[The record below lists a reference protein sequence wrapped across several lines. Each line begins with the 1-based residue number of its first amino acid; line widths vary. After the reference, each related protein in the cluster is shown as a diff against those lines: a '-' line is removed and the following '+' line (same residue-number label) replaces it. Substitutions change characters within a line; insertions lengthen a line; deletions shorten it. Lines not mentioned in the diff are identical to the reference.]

1 MSKLLIFLLFTVVV
15 NYERYERDGIPD
27 YDVLFMDKLM
37 GSDVLQLNV
46 KEGEEFYISIFYS
59 SSCKIRLLNYN
70 EITDALVY
78 FGKNGEEFKYS
89 DPSHGWY
96 LSPICISYYRFKAI
110 KPSYNKITLK
120 FKSVDRDKDETY
132 KKTKLRE
139 FDLFIK
145 LNILPK
151 NNTS

>member
-15 NYERYERDGIPD
+15 NYEEDGIPY
-27 YDVLFMDKLM
+27 YDTLFMDKLM
-37 GSDVLQLNV
+37 GSDVRQLNV
-46 KEGEEFYISIFYS
+46 KEGEEFYISIPKSNLY
-59 SSCKIRLLNYN
+59 KIRLLNYN

-120 FKSVDRDKDETY
+120 FKLVDRDNDETY
-132 KKTKLRE
+132 NKTKLKDL
-139 FDLFIK
+139 DLFIK

>member
-15 NYERYERDGIPD
+15 NYEEDGIPN
-27 YDVLFMDKLM
+27 YFILSMDKLM
-37 GSDVLQLNV
+37 GSDVRQLNV
-46 KEGEEFYISIFYS
+46 KEGEEFYISIPLSTSY
-59 SSCKIRLLNYN
+59 KIRLLNYN

-78 FGKNGEEFKYS
+78 FGKNGEEFEYYEPKIGYFSTGIGYS
-89 DPSHGWY
+89 Y
-96 LSPICISYYRFKAI
+96 FRFKAI

-120 FKSVDRDKDETY
+120 FKSVDRDNDETY
-132 KKTKLRE
+132 KKTKSRE
-139 FDLFIK
+139 LDLFIK

>member
-15 NYERYERDGIPD
+15 NYEEDGIPY
-27 YDVLFMDKLM
+27 YDTLFMDKLM
-37 GSDVLQLNV
+37 GSDVRQLNV
-46 KEGEEFYISIFYS
+46 KEGEEFYISIPS
-59 SSCKIRLLNYN
+59 SRSYKIRLLNYN

-78 FGKNGEEFKYS
+78 FGKNGEEFKYY
-89 DPSHGWY
+89 DPSHGWF
-96 LSPICISYYRFKAI
+96 LSPIGFSYFRFKAI

-120 FKSVDRDKDETY
+120 FKLVDRDNDETY
-132 KKTKLRE
+132 KKTKLKDL
-139 FDLFIK
+139 DLFIK

>member
-15 NYERYERDGIPD
+15 NYEEDGIPN
-27 YDVLFMDKLM
+27 YFILSMDKLM
-37 GSDVLQLNV
+37 GSDVRQLNV

-96 LSPICISYYRFKAI
+96 LSPIVFSYYRFKAI

>member
-15 NYERYERDGIPD
+15 NYEEDGIPD
-27 YDVLFMDKLM
+27 YDTLFMDKLM
-37 GSDVLQLNV
+37 GSDVRQLNV

-96 LSPICISYYRFKAI
+96 LSPICISFYRFKAI

-120 FKSVDRDKDETY
+120 FKLVDRYNETY
-132 KKTKLRE
+132 KKTKLR
-139 FDLFIK
+139 DLDWFIK

>member
-15 NYERYERDGIPD
+15 NYEEDGIPN
-27 YDVLFMDKLM
+27 YFILSMDKLM
-37 GSDVLQLNV
+37 GSDVRQLNV
-46 KEGEEFYISIFYS
+46 KEGEEFYISIPLSTSY
-59 SSCKIRLLNYN
+59 KIRLLNYN

-78 FGKNGEEFKYS
+78 FGKNGEEFEYYEPKQGYFS
-89 DPSHGWY
+89 SG
-96 LSPICISYYRFKAI
+96 IGFSYFRFKAI

-120 FKSVDRDKDETY
+120 FKLVDRYNETY
-132 KKTKLRE
+132 KKTKLR
-139 FDLFIK
+139 DLDWFIK

>member
-15 NYERYERDGIPD
+15 NYEEDGIPY
-27 YDVLFMDKLM
+27 YDTLFMDKLM
-37 GSDVLQLNV
+37 GSDVRQLNV
-46 KEGEEFYISIFYS
+46 KEGEEFYISIPS
-59 SSCKIRLLNYN
+59 SRSYKIRLLNYN

-78 FGKNGEEFKYS
+78 FGKNGEEFKYY
-89 DPSHGWY
+89 DPSHGWF
-96 LSPICISYYRFKAI
+96 LSPIGFSYFRFKAI

-120 FKSVDRDKDETY
+120 FKLVDRDKDETY
-132 KKTKLRE
+132 KKTKLKDL
-139 FDLFIK
+139 DLFIK

>member
-15 NYERYERDGIPD
+15 NYEEDGIPY
-27 YDVLFMDKLM
+27 YDTLFMDKLM
-37 GSDVLQLNV
+37 GSDVRQLNV

-78 FGKNGEEFKYS
+78 FGKNGEEFEYYEPKIGYFSTGIGYS
-89 DPSHGWY
+89 Y
-96 LSPICISYYRFKAI
+96 FRFKAI

-120 FKSVDRDKDETY
+120 FKLVDRYNETY
-132 KKTKLRE
+132 KKTKLR
-139 FDLFIK
+139 DLDWFIK

>member
-15 NYERYERDGIPD
+15 NYEEDGIPY
-27 YDVLFMDKLM
+27 YDTLFMDKLM
-37 GSDVLQLNV
+37 GSDVRQLNV
-46 KEGEEFYISIFYS
+46 KEGEEFYISIPS
-59 SSCKIRLLNYN
+59 SRSYKIRLLNYN

-78 FGKNGEEFKYS
+78 FGKNGEEFEYYEPKIGYFSTGIGYS
-89 DPSHGWY
+89 Y
-96 LSPICISYYRFKAI
+96 FRFKAI

-120 FKSVDRDKDETY
+120 FKLVDRYNETY
-132 KKTKLRE
+132 KKTKLR
-139 FDLFIK
+139 DLDWFIK

>member
-15 NYERYERDGIPD
+15 NYEEDGIPD
-27 YDVLFMDKLM
+27 YDTLFMDKLM
-37 GSDVLQLNV
+37 GSDVRQLNV
-46 KEGEEFYISIFYS
+46 KEGEEFYISIPSSRFY
-59 SSCKIRLLNYN
+59 KIRLLNYN

-120 FKSVDRDKDETY
+120 FKLVDRYNETY
-132 KKTKLRE
+132 KKTKLR
-139 FDLFIK
+139 DLDWFIK

>member
-15 NYERYERDGIPD
+15 NYEEDGIPY
-27 YDVLFMDKLM
+27 YDTLFMDKLM
-37 GSDVLQLNV
+37 GSDVRQLNV
-46 KEGEEFYISIFYS
+46 KEGEEFYISIPS
-59 SSCKIRLLNYN
+59 SRSYKIRLLNYN

-78 FGKNGEEFKYS
+78 FGKNGEEFKYY
-89 DPSHGWY
+89 DPSQGWY
-96 LSPICISYYRFKAI
+96 LSPICISLYRFKAI

-120 FKSVDRDKDETY
+120 FKLVDRYNDETY
-132 KKTKLRE
+132 KKTKLKE
-139 FDLFIK
+139 LDLFIK

>member
-15 NYERYERDGIPD
+15 NYEEDGIPN
-27 YDVLFMDKLM
+27 YFILSMDKLM
-37 GSDVLQLNV
+37 GSDVRQLNV
-46 KEGEEFYISIFYS
+46 KEGEEFYISIPLSTSY
-59 SSCKIRLLNYN
+59 KIRLLNYN

-78 FGKNGEEFKYS
+78 FGKNGEEFKYY
-89 DPSHGWY
+89 DPSQGWY
-96 LSPICISYYRFKAI
+96 LSPICISLYRFKAI

-120 FKSVDRDKDETY
+120 FKLVDRYNETY
-132 KKTKLRE
+132 KKTKLR
-139 FDLFIK
+139 DLDWFIK

>member
-15 NYERYERDGIPD
+15 NYEEDGIPY
-27 YDVLFMDKLM
+27 YDTLFMDKLM
-37 GSDVLQLNV
+37 GSDVRQLNV
-46 KEGEEFYISIFYS
+46 KEGEEFYISIPS
-59 SSCKIRLLNYN
+59 SRSYKIRLLNYN

-78 FGKNGEEFKYS
+78 FGKNGEEFKYY
-89 DPSHGWY
+89 DPSHGWF
-96 LSPICISYYRFKAI
+96 LSPIGFSYFRFKAI

-120 FKSVDRDKDETY
+120 FKSVDRDNDETY
-132 KKTKLRE
+132 KKTKSRE
-139 FDLFIK
+139 LDLFIK

>member
-15 NYERYERDGIPD
+15 NYEEDGIPN
-27 YDVLFMDKLM
+27 YFILSMDKLM
-37 GSDVLQLNV
+37 GSDVRQLNV

-120 FKSVDRDKDETY
+120 FKSVDRDNDETY
-132 KKTKLRE
+132 KKTKSRE
-139 FDLFIK
+139 LDLFIK

>member
-15 NYERYERDGIPD
+15 NYEEDGIPY
-27 YDVLFMDKLM
+27 YDTLFMDKLM
-37 GSDVLQLNV
+37 GSDVRQLNV
-46 KEGEEFYISIFYS
+46 KEGEEFYISIPS
-59 SSCKIRLLNYN
+59 SRSYKIRLLNYN

-78 FGKNGEEFKYS
+78 FGKNGEEFEYEEPKIGHFSTGIGYS
-89 DPSHGWY
+89 Y
-96 LSPICISYYRFKAI
+96 FRFKAI

-120 FKSVDRDKDETY
+120 FKSVDRDNDETY
-132 KKTKLRE
+132 KNTKSRE
-139 FDLFIK
+139 LDLFIK

>member
-15 NYERYERDGIPD
+15 NYEEDGIPY
-27 YDVLFMDKLM
+27 YDTLFMDKLM
-37 GSDVLQLNV
+37 GSDVRQLNV
-46 KEGEEFYISIFYS
+46 KEGEEFYISMLRSAFYNT
-59 SSCKIRLLNYN
+59 ILLNYN

-78 FGKNGEEFKYS
+78 FGKNGEEFKYY
-89 DPSHGWY
+89 DPSQGWY
-96 LSPICISYYRFKAI
+96 LSPICISLYRFKAI

-120 FKSVDRDKDETY
+120 FKLVDRYNDETY
-132 KKTKLRE
+132 KKTKLKE
-139 FDLFIK
+139 LDLFIK

>member
-15 NYERYERDGIPD
+15 NYEEDGIPY
-27 YDVLFMDKLM
+27 YDTLFMDKLM
-37 GSDVLQLNV
+37 GSDVRQLNV
-46 KEGEEFYISIFYS
+46 KEGEEFYISIPS
-59 SSCKIRLLNYN
+59 SRLYKIRLLNYN

-78 FGKNGEEFKYS
+78 FGKNGEEFKYY
-89 DPSHGWY
+89 DPSQGWY

-120 FKSVDRDKDETY
+120 FKLVARDKDETY
-132 KKTKLRE
+132 KKTKLKDL
-139 FDLFIK
+139 DLFIK

>member
-15 NYERYERDGIPD
+15 NYEEDGIPN
-27 YDVLFMDKLM
+27 YDTLFMDKLM
-37 GSDVLQLNV
+37 GSDVRQLNV
-46 KEGEEFYISIFYS
+46 KEGEEFYISIPSSRFY
-59 SSCKIRLLNYN
+59 KIRLLNYN

-78 FGKNGEEFKYS
+78 FGKNGEEFKYY
-89 DPSHGWY
+89 DPSQGWY
-96 LSPICISYYRFKAI
+96 LSPICISLYRFKAI

-120 FKSVDRDKDETY
+120 FKLVARDKDETY
-132 KKTKLRE
+132 KKTKLKDL
-139 FDLFIK
+139 DLFIK

>member
-15 NYERYERDGIPD
+15 NYEEDGIPN
-27 YDVLFMDKLM
+27 YDTLFMDKLM
-37 GSDVLQLNV
+37 GSDVRQLNV
-46 KEGEEFYISIFYS
+46 KEGEEFYISIPSSRFY
-59 SSCKIRLLNYN
+59 KIRLLNYN

-78 FGKNGEEFKYS
+78 FGKNGEEFKYY
-89 DPSHGWY
+89 DPSQGWY
-96 LSPICISYYRFKAI
+96 LSPICISSYRFKAI

-120 FKSVDRDKDETY
+120 FKLVARDKDETY
-132 KKTKLRE
+132 KKTKLKDL
-139 FDLFIK
+139 DLFIK

>member
-15 NYERYERDGIPD
+15 NYEEDGIPY
-27 YDVLFMDKLM
+27 YDTLFMDKLM
-37 GSDVLQLNV
+37 GSDVRQLNV
-46 KEGEEFYISIFYS
+46 KEGEEFYISIPLSTSY
-59 SSCKIRLLNYN
+59 KIRLLNYN

-78 FGKNGEEFKYS
+78 FGKNGEEFEYYEPKIGYFSTGIGYS
-89 DPSHGWY
+89 Y
-96 LSPICISYYRFKAI
+96 FRFKAI

-120 FKSVDRDKDETY
+120 FKLVDRYNETY
-132 KKTKLRE
+132 KKTKLR
-139 FDLFIK
+139 DLDWFIK

>member
-1 MSKLLIFLLFTVVV
+1 
-15 NYERYERDGIPD
+15 
-27 YDVLFMDKLM
+27 MDKLM
-37 GSDVLQLNV
+37 GSDVRQLNV
-46 KEGEEFYISIFYS
+46 KEGEEFYISIPLSTSY
-59 SSCKIRLLNYN
+59 KIRLLNYN

-96 LSPICISYYRFKAI
+96 LSPICISSYRFKAI

-120 FKSVDRDKDETY
+120 FKLVDRYNETY
-132 KKTKLRE
+132 KKTKLR
-139 FDLFIK
+139 DLDWFIK

>member
-15 NYERYERDGIPD
+15 NYEEDGIPY
-27 YDVLFMDKLM
+27 YDTLFMDKLM
-37 GSDVLQLNV
+37 GSDVRQLNV
-46 KEGEEFYISIFYS
+46 KEGEEFYISIPS
-59 SSCKIRLLNYN
+59 SRSYKIRLLNYN

-78 FGKNGEEFKYS
+78 FGKNGEEFKYY
-89 DPSHGWY
+89 DPSHGWF
-96 LSPICISYYRFKAI
+96 LSPIGFSYFRFKAI

>member
-78 FGKNGEEFKYS
+78 FGKNGEEFKYY
-89 DPSHGWY
+89 DPSHGWF
-96 LSPICISYYRFKAI
+96 LSPIGFSYFRFKAI

-120 FKSVDRDKDETY
+120 FKSVDRDNDETY
-132 KKTKLRE
+132 KKTKSRE
-139 FDLFIK
+139 LDLFIK

>member
-15 NYERYERDGIPD
+15 NYEKDDIPN
-27 YDVLFMDKLM
+27 YFILLMDKLM
-37 GSDVLQLNV
+37 GSDVRQLNV

-78 FGKNGEEFKYS
+78 FGKNGEEFKYY
-89 DPSHGWY
+89 DPSQGWY
-96 LSPICISYYRFKAI
+96 LSPICISLYRFKAI

-120 FKSVDRDKDETY
+120 FKLVDRYNETY
-132 KKTKLRE
+132 KKTKLR
-139 FDLFIK
+139 DLDWFIK

>member
-15 NYERYERDGIPD
+15 NYEEDGIPY
-27 YDVLFMDKLM
+27 YDTLFMDKLM
-37 GSDVLQLNV
+37 GSDVRQLNV
-46 KEGEEFYISIFYS
+46 KEGEEFYISIPS
-59 SSCKIRLLNYN
+59 SRSYKIRLLNYN

-78 FGKNGEEFKYS
+78 FGKNGEEFKYY

-96 LSPICISYYRFKAI
+96 LSPIVFSYYRFKAI

-120 FKSVDRDKDETY
+120 FKSVDRYNDETY
-132 KKTKLRE
+132 KKTKLKE
-139 FDLFIK
+139 LDLFIK

>member
-15 NYERYERDGIPD
+15 NYEEDGIPD
-27 YDVLFMDKLM
+27 YDTLFMDKLM
-37 GSDVLQLNV
+37 GSDVRQLNV
-46 KEGEEFYISIFYS
+46 KEGEEFYISIPSSRFY
-59 SSCKIRLLNYN
+59 KIRLLNYN

-96 LSPICISYYRFKAI
+96 LSPICISYFRFKAI

-120 FKSVDRDKDETY
+120 FKLVDRYNDETY
-132 KKTKLRE
+132 KKTKLKE
-139 FDLFIK
+139 LDLFIK

>member
-15 NYERYERDGIPD
+15 NYEEDGIPY
-27 YDVLFMDKLM
+27 YDTLFMDKLM
-37 GSDVLQLNV
+37 GSDVRQLNV
-46 KEGEEFYISIFYS
+46 KEGEEFYISIPS
-59 SSCKIRLLNYN
+59 SRSYKIRLLNYN

-96 LSPICISYYRFKAI
+96 LSPICISYFRFKAI

-120 FKSVDRDKDETY
+120 FKLVDRDNDETY
-132 KKTKLRE
+132 KKTKLKE
-139 FDLFIK
+139 LDLFIK

>member
-15 NYERYERDGIPD
+15 NYEEDGIPD
-27 YDVLFMDKLM
+27 YDTLFMDKLM
-37 GSDVLQLNV
+37 GSDVRQLNV
-46 KEGEEFYISIFYS
+46 KEGEEFYISIPS
-59 SSCKIRLLNYN
+59 SRLYKIRLLNYN

-120 FKSVDRDKDETY
+120 FKLVARDKDETY
-132 KKTKLRE
+132 KKTKLKDL
-139 FDLFIK
+139 DLFIK

>member
-15 NYERYERDGIPD
+15 NYEEDGIPN
-27 YDVLFMDKLM
+27 YDTLFMDKLM
-37 GSDVLQLNV
+37 GSDVRQLNV
-46 KEGEEFYISIFYS
+46 KEGEEFYISIPS
-59 SSCKIRLLNYN
+59 SRLYKIRLLNYN

-78 FGKNGEEFKYS
+78 FGKNGEEFEYYEPKIGYFSTGIGYS
-89 DPSHGWY
+89 Y
-96 LSPICISYYRFKAI
+96 FRFKAI

-120 FKSVDRDKDETY
+120 FKLVARDKDETY
-132 KKTKLRE
+132 KKTKLKDL
-139 FDLFIK
+139 DLFIK

>member
-15 NYERYERDGIPD
+15 NYEEDGIPD
-27 YDVLFMDKLM
+27 YDTLFMDKLM
-37 GSDVLQLNV
+37 GSDVRQLNV
-46 KEGEEFYISIFYS
+46 KEGEEFYISIPKSNLY
-59 SSCKIRLLNYN
+59 KIRLLNYN

-120 FKSVDRDKDETY
+120 FKLVDRDNDETY
-132 KKTKLRE
+132 KKTKLKDL
-139 FDLFIK
+139 DLFIK

>member
-27 YDVLFMDKLM
+27 YSMLDMDKLM
-37 GSDVLQLNV
+37 GSDVRQLNV

-78 FGKNGEEFKYS
+78 FGKNGEEFEYEEPKIGHFSTGIGYS
-89 DPSHGWY
+89 Y
-96 LSPICISYYRFKAI
+96 FRFKAI

-120 FKSVDRDKDETY
+120 FKSVDRDNDETY
-132 KKTKLRE
+132 KKTKSRE
-139 FDLFIK
+139 LDLFIK

>member
-15 NYERYERDGIPD
+15 NYEEDGIPN
-27 YDVLFMDKLM
+27 YFILSMDKLM
-37 GSDVLQLNV
+37 GSDVRQLNV

-96 LSPICISYYRFKAI
+96 LSPICISLYRFKAI

-120 FKSVDRDKDETY
+120 FKLVDRYNETY
-132 KKTKLRE
+132 KKTKLR
-139 FDLFIK
+139 DLDWFIK